1 MQSTEGSKKRW
12 NASGPPDRNGCNAC
26 RPLLALFGPDGLA
39 KRGLFVGVK
48 RTSIQGAPTSGM
60 NRGGN
65 PSPPVHLLNRASS
78 EK

>member
-1 MQSTEGSKKRW
+1 MKRFGSAAW
-12 NASGPPDRNGCNAC
+12 NGCNAC